1 MTSACSAR
9 RSFLNSE
16 AAGPRRRTPGILVH
30 TMQEETDT
38 PIIYGQGDAS
48 FRAAGEEE
56 GLRRLVDRFYELMET
71 RPEAARIR
79 AMHPADLAISRDKLT
94 RFLCGWLNGP
104 KRYQEKYGA
113 ISIPGSHAHLA
124 IGPGERDAWLACMRD
139 ALAEQPYP
147 ESFKVYLLRELSKP
161 AERVRNQP

>member
-1 MTSACSAR
+1 
-9 RSFLNSE
+9 
-16 AAGPRRRTPGILVH
+16 
-30 TMQEETDT
+30 MQHEQDP

-48 FRAAGEEE
+48 YRTAGEEA
-56 GLRRLVDRFYELMET
+56 GLRRLVDRFYDLMET

-79 AMHPADLAISRDKLT
+79 AMHPADLAVSRDKLT

-124 IGPGERDAWLACMRD
+124 IGADDRDTWLACMRD